1 MSRSTARSR
10 SREPFNSRSETVH
23 LRSLA
28 LLLVIFGVS
37 AALAGYVGKKY
48 EPVAQQ
54 EAQPAALM
62 APASQPVVVAPA
74 PARSKPEAA
83 AVAPMPPAETS
94 QPLTLQSAPPIST
107 PPDVSTPAAPPARS
121 AAETIAPNTAEAP
134 RTTGSRDAQAPKC
147 NQQACADAYRSFD
160 AADCT
165 YLPANGPRRLC
176 KK

>member
-10 SREPFNSRSETVH
+10 AREPFNSRSETVH

-28 LLLVIFGVS
+28 LLLAIFGVS

-74 PARSKPEAA
+74 PAPSKPEAA
-83 AVAPMPPAETS
+83 AVAPIPAPEIS
-94 QPLTLQSAPPIST
+94 QPLTLQSAPPIS
-107 PPDVSTPAAPPARS
+107 PPRDAPTPANSAAKS
-121 AAETIAPNTAEAP
+121 AAEAGGPGTADAP